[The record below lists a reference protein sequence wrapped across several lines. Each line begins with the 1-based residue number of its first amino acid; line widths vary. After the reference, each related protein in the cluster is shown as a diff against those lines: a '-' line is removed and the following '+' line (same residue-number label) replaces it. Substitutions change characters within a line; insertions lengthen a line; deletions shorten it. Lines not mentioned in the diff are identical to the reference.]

1 MDRILLILLS
11 VLLLACKTAPSEH
24 ISSVD
29 MQTPALDLQ
38 SALATT
44 DETGRIGNL
53 IMFLR
58 PQLGVES
65 LPELLSASER
75 AKDITPQLLTAIP
88 GYYFGHP
95 WLTSGIVTP
104 GIRHSVSPTDGSPI
118 TGFGIEVDGM
128 VVGVVTYKDLDIS
141 PGMAVELV
149 GFLAGTSSLPRF
161 VVAHTVE
168 KRGTFREMLRQV
180 IANQRKNPR

>member
-11 VLLLACKTAPSEH
+11 VLLLACKTVPSEH

-53 IMFLR
+53 IMLLR

-65 LPELLSASER
+65 LREG
-75 AKDITPQLLTAIP
+75 K
-88 GYYFGHP
+88 
-95 WLTSGIVTP
+95 
-104 GIRHSVSPTDGSPI
+104 RHNT
-118 TGFGIEVDGM
+118 
-128 VVGVVTYKDLDIS
+128 K
-141 PGMAVELV
+141 
-149 GFLAGTSSLPRF
+149 
-161 VVAHTVE
+161 
-168 KRGTFREMLRQV
+168 
-180 IANQRKNPR
+180 IANSDSWILFWSSMVD